1 MYIDKKFRVFI
12 VPIREINSRGENV
25 FQVYSSSHVA
35 NTRLPLDQFKYDTS
49 ENAKQTLERMKTKGV
64 KPMFAAKVENGNFMQ
79 LVQDDR
85 LTKRDTQKRYE
96 DYSVGMDSNQK
107 LAWVLNNMSE
117 ASNDQIYEAA
127 KHMNSDELKL
137 AITILKHD
145 AGIKLDEK
153 TLSKYHDPHSLR
165 AVLHNVRENVDYEI
179 SLKPRARDFQLS
191 RAYAARL
198 AALVQALYKT
208 NPPTENKIIMDEKH
222 VKTYV
227 DKILKNREKL
237 LSDVNIGGL
246 NINEM
251 LANDAHRSGN
261 AEMHILGK
269 VLYNTILDPQKQK
282 DFVTG
287 DDREIKIPKK
297 RQNTLTLLSETRLVK
312 YIPR

>member
-64 KPMFAAKVENGNFMQ
+64 KPIFAAKVENGNFMQ

-96 DYSVGMDSNQK
+96 AYSVGMDSNQK

-153 TLSKYHDPHSLR
+153 TLSTYHSLR

-179 SLKPRARDFQLS
+179 SVKPRARDEHMQRVLRHLS
-191 RAYAARL
+191 RLFTR
-198 AALVQALYKT
+198 T
-208 NPPTENKIIMDEKH
+208 IPPLKIK
-222 VKTYV
+222 
-227 DKILKNREKL
+227 
-237 LSDVNIGGL
+237 
-246 NINEM
+246 
-251 LANDAHRSGN
+251 
-261 AEMHILGK
+261 
-269 VLYNTILDPQKQK
+269 
-282 DFVTG
+282 
-287 DDREIKIPKK
+287 
-297 RQNTLTLLSETRLVK
+297 
-312 YIPR
+312 